1 MEFVVIT
8 RALDS
13 TNVPPAASIALAKQT
28 FQMVASN
35 QDSRIKAVYPFAGER
50 AGVFIVDVKSGD
62 DLQELLGSLPFSG
75 ITKAE
80 IHPVG
85 SVQSS
90 LKSIEAAE
98 KRLAAIDRKSTRL
111 NSSHLVISY
120 AVFCL

>member
-13 TNVPPAASIALAKQT
+13 TNLPPAASIALAKQT

-62 DLQELLGSLPFSG
+62 ELQELLGSLPFSG

-98 KRLAAIDRKSTRL
+98 KRLAAMTPAGVR
-111 NSSHLVISY
+111 
-120 AVFCL
+120 

>member
-1 MEFVVIT
+1 MEFLVIS
-8 RALDS
+8 RAVDS
-13 TNVPPAASIALAKQT
+13 ANVPPQATVALAKQT
-28 FQMVASN
+28 FQMLKAN
-35 QDSRIKAVYPFAGER
+35 KEPRIKAVYPFAGER

-98 KRLAAIDRKSTRL
+98 KRLAAMTPAGVR
-111 NSSHLVISY
+111 
-120 AVFCL
+120 